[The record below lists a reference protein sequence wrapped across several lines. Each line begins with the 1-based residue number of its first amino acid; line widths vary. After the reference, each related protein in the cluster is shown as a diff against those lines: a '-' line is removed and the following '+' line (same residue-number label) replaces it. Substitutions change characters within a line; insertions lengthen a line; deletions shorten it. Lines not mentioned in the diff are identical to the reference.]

1 MWLQYTGHVLSLS
14 IVVKLVSN
22 QRRRWVDGD
31 DNRNREMKRASEE
44 FPIRSIVFL
53 VSVIAGLCVLFRLR
67 ISGWWWWKCVCT
79 SDRITSP

>member
-22 QRRRWVDGD
+22 QRRKWVDGG

-53 VSVIAGLCVLFRLR
+53 VSVIAGRCVLFRLG
-67 ISGWWWWKCVCT
+67 ISGWWWKCVCT